1 MEEFEDFDESLPQM
15 QNLLQLAHWSSFSP
29 FQKYFSILMVW
40 KNMNQ
45 RDIIKTMKEKY
56 NIKLNPE
63 SLGNCLQRTA
73 LSLIWEPGMS
83 GGKTTFL
90 LLTKQC

>member
-1 MEEFEDFDESLPQM
+1 
-15 QNLLQLAHWSSFSP
+15 
-29 FQKYFSILMVW
+29 
-40 KNMNQ
+40 
-45 RDIIKTMKEKY
+45 MKEKH

-83 GGKTTFL
+83 GGKTPFL
-90 LLTKQC
+90 CPGDMDELETEIYERALHSAAFDTHTILDQAVIIK